1 MTVTDQIKIL
11 NRKIKQN
18 KAQYNLDRE
27 AAKIS
32 ALSSNNLDKYEYLT
46 SEDLDIKPSTVEQ
59 AKFEYSPLGKTFNKG
74 LSEDDKKEG
83 LLKNLKNIEDKNEQ
97 LLEIK
102 QQTEN
107 IKEITDSVEEPLSPE
122 ANALIGEIRAIQ
134 KVSNSK
140 KLKIVDGKKE
150 EHDFTDYKTFNE
162 LFRDLYYKKMTIN
175 DAQIKQNE
183 FNLKLKDLEIYEAR
197 KQEYIKAKNSLINN
211 AENFYKGREQII
223 EGFKKKIFPFE
234 SDDDKPKQQQIS
246 KKLIKTDVNAC
257 NKWINEKEAGINR
270 ELSKEHLN
278 FQRPSDMLKN
288 LYKTND
294 RKKNNKLVSVI
305 NSGLKDL
312 EDELEDMS
320 EEERKNEKP
329 DEIVKIVKEIL
340 EFNKQNQKGQG
351 LNILTPNQMF
361 SRLPISLAQLKA
373 GNNSEKL
380 KNEIRQLLYS
390 LYRSK
395 KIAKQIYKSLV
406 DII

>member
-1 MTVTDQIKIL
+1 
-11 NRKIKQN
+11 
-18 KAQYNLDRE
+18 
-27 AAKIS
+27 
-32 ALSSNNLDKYEYLT
+32 
-46 SEDLDIKPSTVEQ
+46 
-59 AKFEYSPLGKTFNKG
+59 
-74 LSEDDKKEG
+74 
-83 LLKNLKNIEDKNEQ
+83 
-97 LLEIK
+97 
-102 QQTEN
+102 
-107 IKEITDSVEEPLSPE
+107 
-122 ANALIGEIRAIQ
+122 
-134 KVSNSK
+134 
-140 KLKIVDGKKE
+140 
-150 EHDFTDYKTFNE
+150 
-162 LFRDLYYKKMTIN
+162 
-175 DAQIKQNE
+175 
-183 FNLKLKDLEIYEAR
+183 
-197 KQEYIKAKNSLINN
+197 
-211 AENFYKGREQII
+211 
-223 EGFKKKIFPFE
+223 
-234 SDDDKPKQQQIS
+234 
-246 KKLIKTDVNAC
+246 
-257 NKWINEKEAGINR
+257 
-270 ELSKEHLN
+270 
-278 FQRPSDMLKN
+278 MLKN